1 MVTRSDKQ
9 GECVFRKKLRRILSK
24 YIDDLVPDISYP
36 SVFSEYIDRNTT
48 IADALASSQQAKVI
62 FTQRNLPACHLCPL
76 RMEETLG
83 EAAKNYGIDEE
94 DWIIEL
100 NFAIF
105 CRLQEMF
112 KVS

>member
-1 MVTRSDKQ
+1 MI
-9 GECVFRKKLRRILSK
+9 RKRLRRMLSK
-24 YIDDLVPDISYP
+24 CIDDLVPDISQP
-36 SVFSEYIDRNTT
+36 PVFPEYIHRNTK
-48 IADALASSQQAKVI
+48 IIDALESSKRAKEI
-62 FTQRNLPACHLCPL
+62 FAKRNLPACELCPL

-94 DWIIEL
+94 EWIIEL

>member
-1 MVTRSDKQ
+1 MI
-9 GECVFRKKLRRILSK
+9 RKRLRRILSK

-36 SVFSEYIDRNTT
+36 SVFPEYIDRNTT

-76 RMEETLG
+76 RKEETLG

>member
-1 MVTRSDKQ
+1 MI
-9 GECVFRKKLRRILSK
+9 RKRLRRILSK
-24 YIDDLVPDISYP
+24 YNDDLVPDISYP
-36 SVFSEYIDRNTT
+36 PIFPEYINRNTK
-48 IADALASSQQAKVI
+48 IVDALASSPQAKFI
-62 FTQRNLPACHLCPL
+62 FEQRNLPACHLCPL

-94 DWIIEL
+94 DWIINL
-100 NFAIF
+100 NYAIF

>member
-9 GECVFRKKLRRILSK
+9 GESVFRKRLRRILSK
-24 YIDDLVPDISYP
+24 YLDDLVPDISYP
-36 SVFSEYIDRNTT
+36 PVFPEYIDRNTK
-48 IADALASSQQAKVI
+48 IADALASSAQAKAI
-62 FTQRNLPACHLCPL
+62 FEQRNLPACHLCPL

-112 KVS
+112 TVS

>member
-1 MVTRSDKQ
+1 MI
-9 GECVFRKKLRRILSK
+9 RKRIRRMLSK
-24 YIDDLVPDISYP
+24 YIDDLVPDISHP
-36 SVFSEYIDRNTT
+36 PVFPEYIDRNTK
-48 IADALASSQQAKVI
+48 IIDALESSEQAKEI
-62 FTQRNLPACHLCPL
+62 FIQRNLPACELCPL
-76 RMEETLG
+76 RTEETLG

-94 DWIIEL
+94 EWIIEL